1 MEAVGEFTKEMW
13 TEVEDVYKQI
23 LECEFTQALA
33 KGNLSEK
40 AFKHYLAQDVL
51 YMKEDAEC
59 LMRMSKRSNVPEEKD
74 FFYKMST
81 DCVEIEEILHN
92 DFMKYFDITPA
103 KRLSPA
109 FKEYCDFLDVNTKK
123 EEYFLGVAAL
133 LPCFWLYGKVGI
145 WVLSHH
151 NENNKYKKFIDTYS
165 GDDYI
170 NYTRT
175 FIQIMENQAK
185 NLDSISKKKIFSVF
199 RKSCIHE
206 LKVFEESTNL

>member
-1 MEAVGEFTKEMW
+1 MEAVGDFTREMW

-40 AFKHYLAQDVL
+40 AFKHYLSQDVL
-51 YMKEDAEC
+51 YMKVDAEC
-59 LMRMSKRSNVPEEKD
+59 LMRMSKRSDSPKEKD
-74 FFYKMST
+74 FFYRMST

-92 DFMKYFDITPA
+92 DFMKYFNISPA
-103 KRLSPA
+103 ENLSPA
-109 FKEYCDFLDVNTKK
+109 FKEYCDFLDVNTKDK
-123 EEYFLGVAAL
+123 LYSVGVAAL
-133 LPCFWLYGKVGI
+133 LPCFWLYGKVGL
-145 WVLSHH
+145 WVYNNHK
-151 NENNKYKKFIDTYS
+151 EDNKYKKFIDTYS

-175 FIQIMENQAK
+175 FIEIMENQAK
-185 NLDSISKKKIFSVF
+185 SLDLESKKKIFSIF
-199 RKSCIHE
+199 KESCIHE